1 MKTRKGW
8 GVALFLTRRTYSFW
22 GGAGTYKGHEF
33 RRLEGHPFPHL
44 AMVKNPTLRTNFL
57 ALSEYVASA
66 TFLSTTAWKREGIA
80 DVLVNKA
87 DGGTKT
93 CVLVG
98 EVVDDRLLCGPNGNH
113 VGRGEYAKPFE
124 AARFSL
130 FLARPQW
137 AGFAEDFDVAQAK
150 IADVEEKVSLT
161 ADHRYFREV
170 SGLNKTFKL
179 AAPLFE
185 ERVSSP

>member
-1 MKTRKGW
+1 M
-8 GVALFLTRRTYSFW
+8 
-22 GGAGTYKGHEF
+22 GG
-33 RRLEGHPFPHL
+33 RPFPHL
-44 AMVKNPTLRTNFL
+44 IMVIKNPTLRTNFL

-66 TFLSTTAWKREGIA
+66 TFLSTTAWKREGIT
-80 DVLVNKA
+80 DVLVNRA

-98 EVVDDRLLCGPNGNH
+98 EVLDDRLLCGPNGNH
-113 VGRGEYAKPFE
+113 MGKGEYAKPFE

-130 FLARPQW
+130 LLGRPQW
-137 AGFAEDFDVAQAK
+137 TGYAEDFDVAQAK

-161 ADHRYFREV
+161 SDHRYFCKV